1 MFDLGKALG
10 PLIFSP
16 ARFETLWDLLED
28 EGALKT
34 HFEKWQFKSVDD
46 TGKLI
51 SRSVTSLGE
60 KFRSDVEG
68 NYRKEI
74 IDARIHYGNMMLVNA
89 YTYLED
95 NVISFFYE
103 VFLKK
108 PNLMISYIVR
118 DKGDPSLSLSL
129 FIEKDKEEILK
140 QMARELASKATNG
153 DISKVC
159 KRINNVSGFSIPKDL
174 QGRVS
179 ELQKKRNNIV
189 HEAKMVSLAREEIAN
204 SFEIVREMLVCLARA
219 ATSMGIEVYDPAG
232 LLLEKAAPSDMHS

>member
-34 HFEKWQFKSVDD
+34 HFEKWQFKSLDETD
-46 TGKLI
+46 QII
-51 SRSVTSLGE
+51 SRPVTSLDE
-60 KFRSDVEG
+60 AFRARVEN
-68 NYRKEI
+68 NYRQEI
-74 IDARIHYGNMMLVNA
+74 SDARIHYGNMMLVTA

-95 NVISFFYE
+95 NVISFFCE

-108 PNLMISYIVR
+108 PKVMIDYIRR
-118 DKGDPSLSLSL
+118 DGGDPSVSLSL
-129 FIEKDKEEILK
+129 FIEKDKEEILN

-153 DISKVC
+153 DIHKVC
-159 KRINNVSGFSIPKDL
+159 KRINNVSGFAIPKDL
-174 QGRVS
+174 QNRVS

-189 HEAKMVSLAREEIAN
+189 HEAKMIGLGREEIAK
-204 SFEIVREMLVCLARA
+204 SFEVVREMLVSLAKA
-219 ATSMGIEVYDPAG
+219 ATSMGIDVDDPAG
-232 LLLEKAAPSDMHS
+232 LL

>member
-34 HFEKWQFKSVDD
+34 HFEKWQFKSVDE
-46 TGKLI
+46 TGQLI
-51 SRSVTSLGE
+51 SRSVTSLDE
-60 KFRSDVEG
+60 SFRSRVEN
-68 NYRKEI
+68 NYREEI
-74 IDARIHYGNMMLVNA
+74 VDARIHYGNMMLVTA

-95 NVISFFYE
+95 NVISFFCE

-108 PNLMISYIVR
+108 PKLMIDYIVR
-118 DKGDPSLSLSL
+118 DKGDPTVSLSL
-129 FIEKDKEEILK
+129 FIEEDKEEILS
-140 QMARELASKATNG
+140 QMARELASKASNG

-174 QGRVS
+174 QDRVS
-179 ELQKKRNNIV
+179 ELQKKRNSIV
-189 HEAKMVSLAREEIAN
+189 HEAKMIGLGREEIAN
-204 SFEIVREMLVCLARA
+204 SFDVVREMLVSLARA
-219 ATSMGIEVYDPAG
+219 ATSMGIEVDDPAG
-232 LLLEKAAPSDMHS
+232 LL

>member
-46 TGKLI
+46 TGQLI
-51 SRSVTSLGE
+51 SRSVTSLDE
-60 KFRSDVEG
+60 ILRSGVEN
-68 NYRKEI
+68 NYHQEI
-74 IDARIHYGNMMLVNA
+74 VDARIHYGNMMLVTA

-95 NVISFFYE
+95 NVISFFCE
-103 VFLKK
+103 AFLKK
-108 PNLMISYIVR
+108 PKLMIDYIVR
-118 DKGDPSLSLSL
+118 DKGDPSVSLNL
-129 FIEKDKEEILK
+129 FIEKDKEEILN

-159 KRINNVSGFSIPKDL
+159 KRINNISGFAIPKDL
-174 QGRVS
+174 QDKVS
-179 ELQKKRNNIV
+179 KLQKKRNNIV
-189 HEAKMVSLAREEIAN
+189 HEAKMIGLEREEIAN
-204 SFEIVREMLVCLARA
+204 TFDVVREMLVNLARA
-219 ATSMGIEVYDPAG
+219 ATYMGIEVDDPAG
-232 LLLEKAAPSDMHS
+232 LL